1 MATSQTIKVEASTK
15 ARLAGL
21 RIHPH
26 ETFNDVIERL
36 VTMAV
41 DDEPLSAEEEDELK
55 EAEAD
60 VRAGNFRPL
69 DDLLRDHGF
78 L

>member
-1 MATSQTIKVEASTK
+1 MATSQTIKLEASTK

-21 RIHPH
+21 RIHPR
-26 ETFNDVIERL
+26 ETFNDIVERL
-36 VTMAV
+36 VNMAV
-41 DDEPLSAEEEDELK
+41 DDEPLSAEEEEQLK

-60 VRAGNFRPL
+60 IRAGNYRPL